1 MRHGW
6 AWSVLVV
13 AAGAGAAA
21 AEPRALPLTDAAWQ
35 LDGASAKVERYEGR
49 DVLSVETGAAYRRDV
64 RLQDGTVDFDVQ
76 VTRRRSFVYLMFR
89 MADDRELEEVYL
101 RPHKSALPDALQY
114 APVYQ
119 GSSAWQLYHGPGAT
133 AAVAFEPGAWTHV
146 RLVLRGEKAALFV
159 GDMAKPALVVP
170 RLARAP
176 QPGYIALRGFA
187 PPGTGAGPIARYAN
201 VAVDDAAP
209 SYDFPSGRSDA
220 ARDLAAPALAGS
232 AIGPPFVV
240 PAWSVSRAIAVPND
254 VALPALPPAEALGEP
269 RRVSAEPS
277 GLVVLHR
284 HVRLPAPDTRDVA
297 AVARLRI
304 RAASAGVRRL
314 DLGFSD
320 VATVFLNG
328 RPLFRS
334 DAHYSY
340 DNPRQEGLIH
350 YGQASVFLPLQ
361 QGDNEL
367 AVLVSDSFG
376 GWGLM
381 GRFADA
387 SGLEVEAPAR

>member
-1 MRHGW
+1 MRIKLPLLL
-6 AWSVLVV
+6 VLAV
-13 AAGAGAAA
+13 AGAGPASAQ
-21 AEPRALPLTDAAWQ
+21 PRALSMTDSGWQ
-35 LDGASAKVERYEGR
+35 LDGPSVRLERFEGK
-49 DVLSVETGAAYRRDV
+49 DVLSVENGFAFRRDV

-76 VTRRRSFVYLMFR
+76 LTRRRSFVYLMFR
-89 MADDRELEEVYL
+89 MAGDRDHEEVYL
-101 RPHKSALPDALQY
+101 RPHKSGLPDALQY

-133 AAVAFEPGAWTHV
+133 AAVVFEPGAWTHV

-159 GDMAKPALVVP
+159 ADMAKPALVIS

-176 QPGYIALRGFA
+176 AAGYIALRGFA
-187 PPGTGAGPIARYAN
+187 PPGTGSGPIARYAN
-201 VAVDDAAP
+201 VSVDDATPA
-209 SYDFPSGRSDA
+209 YDFPSGRRDE
-220 ARDLAAPALAGS
+220 ARDQAAPA
-232 AIGPPFVV
+232 GPAAELGQPGAVR
-240 PAWSVSRAIAVPND
+240 AWSVSSAFAVPND
-254 VALPALPPAEALGEP
+254 VAVPALPAADVLGEFQSVP
-269 RRVSAEPS
+269 AEPS

-284 HVRLPAPDTRDVA
+284 YVKLPAPDVRDVA
-297 AVARLRI
+297 AVARVRV
-304 RAASAGVRRL
+304 RAASAGLRRF

-320 VATVFLNG
+320 VATLFLNG

-350 YGQASVFLPLQ
+350 YGQASVFLPLE

-367 AVLVSDSFG
+367 AVLLSDSFG

-381 GRFADA
+381 GRFSDP
-387 SGLEVEAPAR
+387 SGLELTAPDR